1 MLTDICEINTCS
13 IYHLET
19 YLRLTHLYREY
30 FFYHRTEACRANGIT
45 YRCVTN
51 VFSPLWG
58 AARREKVFLYW
69 DSWPDVTRILKITIY
84 VPLNYPSTKNW
95 ILNIQS
101 ILKLDVISSWI
112 ESPKLTHV
120 TKFNKDPSNKTNTLY
135 SIPAVQVLSN
145 SCGWACSASHATVHH
160 VWGIHSLYR
169 LSTLSLEIWHAWV
182 SIPVDKH
189 HLVTCYTTP
198 SLPALVI
205 VRNTARFR
213 KCGLSILTI
222 VA

>member
-1 MLTDICEINTCS
+1 MWDQHVL
-13 IYHLET
+13 
-19 YLRLTHLYREY
+19 YLSFRNIFMIDTFIQGVL
-30 FFYHRTEACRANGIT
+30 FYHRTETCKENGIT

-101 ILKLDVISSWI
+101 TLKLDVISSWI

-120 TKFNKDPSNKTNTLY
+120 TKFNKDPSNKTNTLH

-160 VWGIHSLYR
+160 VWGFTRYTGCQHYHWRYDMPECRSL
-169 LSTLSLEIWHAWV
+169 
-182 SIPVDKH
+182 
-189 HLVTCYTTP
+189 
-198 SLPALVI
+198 
-205 VRNTARFR
+205 
-213 KCGLSILTI
+213 
-222 VA
+222 